1 MNTYLSLCGEVCRS
15 HTQLCPFQFLCPF
28 KIFLFRGDSKS
39 ADKEQKQQSASQP
52 SPLIMNRSFSRLAL
66 LSLRSVTSR
75 GLSHG
80 TKAPIQIALRSSQFK
95 FTFNTSAIRSFGDA
109 AHGSGE
115 GEVS

>member
-1 MNTYLSLCGEVCRS
+1 
-15 HTQLCPFQFLCPF
+15 
-28 KIFLFRGDSKS
+28 
-39 ADKEQKQQSASQP
+39 
-52 SPLIMNRSFSRLAL
+52 MNRSFSRLAL

-109 AHGSGE
+109 AHHGDGE
-115 GEVS
+115 GEVSQALYYPLQNFSHI